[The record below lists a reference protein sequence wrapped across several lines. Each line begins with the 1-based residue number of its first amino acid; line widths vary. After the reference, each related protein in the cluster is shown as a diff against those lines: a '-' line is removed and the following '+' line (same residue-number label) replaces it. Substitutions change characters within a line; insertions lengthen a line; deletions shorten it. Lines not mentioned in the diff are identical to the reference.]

1 MARHC
6 SICIHDK
13 RAEIELSVANGLS
26 NRRIASQH
34 GMSEA
39 AIRRHMAEHIK
50 QATKVQQEAKEIS
63 KKIDVMKQLLELNA
77 VARSVMTRNYADK
90 KDTLV
95 LAAIDRI
102 QKQLELAAKLQGDLD
117 ESTKI
122 DISLHPDFQ
131 MVQQRI
137 LSALDKCPQDVKLLL
152 VEAISPQEE
161 FHAHLN

>member
-13 RAEIELSVANGLS
+13 RAEIELSVTNGKS
-26 NRRIASQH
+26 YRDIALQFSV
-34 GMSEA
+34 GVMS
-39 AIRRHMAEHIK
+39 IQRHMSEHIK
-50 QATKVQQEAKEIS
+50 QAVKVQQEAKEIS

-77 VARSVMTRNYADK
+77 VARSVMTRNYADR
-90 KDTLV
+90 KDALV